1 MVSEEKIKKEKGTSF
16 MKNVAMLM
24 IAQILIK
31 ILGFVYRLVIINVEG
46 FGDIGNGYYDAGY
59 TVYSLLLTLSSVG
72 IPTVIAKLVSERVA
86 IGDHK
91 GAYRIFKVS
100 LTIFTLIGAFFS
112 LALFLGADLI
122 ASKILNVPDVKYVLM
137 VLAPAIMFVAS
148 SSVLRGYFAGLGSMK
163 ATSVSQTLEQFFN
176 CVLTITFVYALV
188 GKDPAIMAAGGN
200 VSTTLA
206 ILISFMYLYIFY
218 RGRKKGIIKECEEQ
232 IVPQEDK
239 RASNLIKT
247 IFAISIPMTIGS
259 LISVIN
265 NMIDTATI
273 SNCIQTAFTGILSTK
288 EELEAKA
295 MELSGLLS
303 KVVTIIHLPLA
314 ITGAFCTALVP
325 AISSAISVK
334 DYKIVNKRLTF
345 SFFASML
352 IIMPCTA
359 GLIVLAE
366 PILKLIY
373 PAASNGANILIF
385 STLTMIFV
393 SLNYVVEGGLYG
405 FGKVHIPAI
414 ALGIG
419 AVIKLVMN
427 VILISNPNI
436 NILGAVISSIVC
448 QGLLF
453 VICMYYLYKEIKLDL
468 SFKNHIVKPIFAS
481 CIMGAIVYCIYKLL
495 MLIVGNSIST
505 IVSILVGAISYL
517 IIVLLMKILT
527 KEDIYMIPFGTKIYK
542 ILIKLKIYKEEE
554 ERENI

>member
-1 MVSEEKIKKEKGTSF
+1 MEAQERIKKEKGTSF

-31 ILGFVYRLVIINVEG
+31 VLGFVYRLVIINVEG

-72 IPTVIAKLVSERVA
+72 IPTVISKLVSERVG
-86 IGDHK
+86 IGDHR

-100 LTIFTLIGAFFS
+100 LKIFTVIGAFFS
-112 LALFLGADLI
+112 IALFLGADLI

-148 SSVLRGYFAGLGSMK
+148 SSVIRGYFAGLGSQK

-176 CVLTITFVYALV
+176 CALTITFVYALV

-206 ILISFMYLYIFY
+206 IIISFTYLFIFY
-218 RGRKKGIIKECEEQ
+218 KRRKKGIMIDCENQ
-232 IVPQEDK
+232 TVPQEDK
-239 RASNLIKT
+239 TAGKLIKT

-265 NMIDTATI
+265 NMIDTVTI
-273 SNCIQTAFTGILSTK
+273 SNCIQTAFSSTISVK
-288 EELEAKA
+288 ADLEAKA

-334 DYKIVNKRLTF
+334 DYKTVNKRLTF
-345 SFFASML
+345 SFFASIL

-359 GLIVLAE
+359 GLIALGH
-366 PILKLIY
+366 PILQLIY
-373 PAASNGANILIF
+373 PAASNGTNILAL
-385 STLTMIFV
+385 STITMIFV
-393 SLNYVVEGGLYG
+393 SINYVVEGGLYG

-419 AVIKLVMN
+419 AIIKLIMN
-427 VILISNPNI
+427 IALISNPNI
-436 NILGAVISSIVC
+436 NILGAVISSIAC
-448 QGLLF
+448 QVILF
-453 VICMYYLYKEIKLDL
+453 AICMYYLNKEIKLQMNAKD
-468 SFKNHIVKPIFAS
+468 HIFKPIFAS
-481 CIMGAIVYCIYKLL
+481 AIMGVIVYFVYRLL
-495 MLIVGNSIST
+495 INITGNAIST
-505 IVSILVGAISYL
+505 VASILVGVIVY
-517 IIVLLMKILT
+517 IILVLFMKMLT
-527 KEDIYMIPFGTKIYK
+527 KEDIYMIPFGTKIYNA
-542 ILIKLKIYKEEE
+542 LVKLKIYKE
-554 ERENI
+554 

>member
-1 MVSEEKIKKEKGTSF
+1 MEAQEKIKREKGTSF

-31 ILGFVYRLVIINVEG
+31 VLGFVYRLVIINVKG

-72 IPTVIAKLVSERVA
+72 IPTVISKLVSERVA

-91 GAYRIFKVS
+91 GANRIFKTS
-100 LTIFTLIGAFFS
+100 LKIFTTIGGFFS
-112 LALFLGADLI
+112 IALFFGADII
-122 ASKILNVPDVKYVLM
+122 ARKILNVPDVKYVLM
-137 VLAPAIMFVAS
+137 VLAPAIMFVSS
-148 SSVLRGYFAGLGSMK
+148 SSVIRGYFAGLGSQK

-206 ILISFMYLYIFY
+206 IIISFIYLYVFY
-218 RGRKKGIIKECEEQ
+218 KRRKKGIIMECENQ
-232 IVPQEDK
+232 TVPQENK
-239 RASNLIKT
+239 TAGNLIKT

-265 NMIDTATI
+265 NMIDTVTI
-273 SNCIQTAFTGILSTK
+273 SNCIQTAFSGIISAK
-288 EELEAKA
+288 ADLEAKA

-325 AISSAISVK
+325 AISSAVSVK
-334 DYKIVNKRLTF
+334 DYKTVNKRLSF
-345 SFFASML
+345 SFFASIL

-359 GLIVLAE
+359 GLIALAE
-366 PILKLIY
+366 PILQLIY
-373 PAASNGANILIF
+373 PAASNGANILIL

-393 SLNYVVEGGLYG
+393 SINYVVEGGLYG

-419 AVIKLVMN
+419 AIIKLIMN
-427 VILISNPNI
+427 IVLISNPSI

-448 QGLLF
+448 QVILF
-453 VICMYYLYKEIKLDL
+453 VICMYYLNKEIKLKMN
-468 SFKNHIVKPIFAS
+468 FKDHILKPIFAS
-481 CIMGAIVYCIYKLL
+481 AIMGVIVYLVYMLL
-495 MLIVGNSIST
+495 TTITGNTMST
-505 IVSILVGAISYL
+505 IIAISVGVVLYVIL
-517 IIVLLMKILT
+517 VLLMKMLT
-527 KEDIYMIPFGTKIYK
+527 KEDIYMIPFGTKIYN
-542 ILIKLKIYKEEE
+542 ILVKLKIYKEEK
-554 ERENI
+554 